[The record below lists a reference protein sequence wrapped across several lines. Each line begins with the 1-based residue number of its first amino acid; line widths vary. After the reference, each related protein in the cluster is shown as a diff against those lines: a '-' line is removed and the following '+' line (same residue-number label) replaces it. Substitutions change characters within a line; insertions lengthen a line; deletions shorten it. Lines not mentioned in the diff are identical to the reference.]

1 MINPDIERLI
11 AILQVV
17 PTFHKRPYPAI
28 SPLRPEL
35 SQLGKTVLVTGA
47 AEGIGL
53 SIARNF
59 ARASVSKVI
68 ILDVNRNALFAAAS
82 QLRAE
87 IEDASG
93 VTIVDPR
100 VCSVG
105 DISESDTIW
114 SSLSKEGILVDVLVL
129 NAVCYGPEEPLL
141 NSGRDAIWSSS
152 DVNVRALFVHTQHF
166 YKQVG
171 HVQQKIAKDVKPEK
185 LQVISFQL
193 GEVLTE
199 SAKRHGY
206 IKDTIEWYDEDL
218 SGQFAVWTAT
228 PEAAFLHG
236 RFVFAAWD
244 VDDMMSEEFQEHLA
258 DPYYLKVGIKGL

>member
-1 MINPDIERLI
+1 MVNADIERLI
-11 AILQVV
+11 AIPQVV

-35 SQLGKTVLVTGA
+35 SQSGKTVLITGG
-47 AEGIGL
+47 AEGIGF

-59 ARASVSKVI
+59 VRASVSKII
-68 ILDVNRNALFAAAS
+68 ILDVDEDALIAATFE
-82 QLRAE
+82 LRDE

-100 VCSVG
+100 VCNVG

-141 NSGRDAIWSSS
+141 DSGRDAIWSSF

-166 YKQVG
+166 YNQVG
-171 HVQQKIAKDVKPEK
+171 HVQQKV
-185 LQVISFQL
+185 S
-193 GEVLTE
+193 
-199 SAKRHGY
+199 R
-206 IKDTIEWYDEDL
+206 
-218 SGQFAVWTAT
+218 
-228 PEAAFLHG
+228 
-236 RFVFAAWD
+236 
-244 VDDMMSEEFQEHLA
+244 
-258 DPYYLKVGIKGL
+258 